1 MSRRKHHRP
10 NRTAAA
16 TPSHGR
22 RPAARPRSYTP
33 LADALQDPCAFADT
47 ELAQGMSRHGLT
59 GLLTQALSRKRRR
72 DGEPLANVLCAL
84 LVWPLL
90 TLKSIHCFCA
100 QLGQILQGQ
109 AGVLY
114 DFLGREDICWRGL
127 SSQVAR
133 RVLQENE
140 LGSPKQRA
148 FVVDDSVQA
157 RAGRKVEGT
166 SCHYDHTEGKT
177 VKGHQV
183 LQLGLAA
190 ETGFVPLEAQIVMS
204 QSQPVDKPAHKPFKD
219 QRSSA
224 ARDLSRARD
233 QSKPELF
240 RGMLRRALQAGV
252 FAAYLLADAWFGC
265 KENLA
270 LALELGLIGIFQ
282 MKRGNLAYRYQGRD
296 YTAAQLYT
304 KVQRRMRPAHR
315 KARYKTAGLTV
326 ELNLQTE
333 RDQPAQWV
341 KVRLVFSA
349 PVRATDA
356 DTWVVFVCTDP
367 SLSDQRILEV
377 YALRWSIEVYFKE
390 IKQNLGFLKEQSGRY
405 QVAYA
410 SVHLAALRYLLLFEG
425 MLRSGRLTYGEFR
438 DRQSGQIQVLTYA
451 TLLWQLFRALIEGA
465 LEGLVRDL
473 GRKVV
478 RYITEAIDQS
488 VEEFLT
494 QALQM
499 KPDQVAVQLEAEQL
513 GYL

>member
-1 MSRRKHHRP
+1 
-10 NRTAAA
+10 
-16 TPSHGR
+16 
-22 RPAARPRSYTP
+22 
-33 LADALQDPCAFADT
+33 
-47 ELAQGMSRHGLT
+47 
-59 GLLTQALSRKRRR
+59 
-72 DGEPLANVLCAL
+72 VLCAL

-109 AGVLY
+109 ASVLY

-133 RVLQENE
+133 RVLQDNE
-140 LGSPKQRA
+140 LGCPKQRA
-148 FVVDDSVQA
+148 FVVDDSVKA
-157 RAGRKVEGT
+157 RSGRKVEGT

-190 ETGFVPLEAQIVMS
+190 EKGFVPLEAQIVMS
-204 QSQPVDKPAHKPFKD
+204 QSHPVDKPAHKPFKD

-224 ARDLSRARD
+224 ARDLGRARE

-240 RGMLRRALQAGV
+240 RRMLRRALEAGV
-252 FAAYLLADAWFGC
+252 LATFLVADAWFGC

-270 LALELGLIGIFQ
+270 LALELGRIGIFQ
-282 MKRGNLAYRYQGRD
+282 MKRGNLAYRYQDRD

-304 KVQRRMRPAHR
+304 KVQRRMRPANR
-315 KARYKTAGLTV
+315 QARYKTAGLSV

-333 RDQPAQWV
+333 RGQPDQWV

-367 SLSDQRILEV
+367 TLSDQRILEV

-405 QVAYA
+405 QVA
-410 SVHLAALRYLLLFEG
+410 
-425 MLRSGRLTYGEFR
+425 
-438 DRQSGQIQVLTYA
+438 
-451 TLLWQLFRALIEGA
+451 
-465 LEGLVRDL
+465 
-473 GRKVV
+473 
-478 RYITEAIDQS
+478 
-488 VEEFLT
+488 
-494 QALQM
+494 
-499 KPDQVAVQLEAEQL
+499 
-513 GYL
+513 